1 MCWCR
6 QRVLLL
12 LLAGA
17 ATPALADKGDYL
29 LGGGIESDTDA
40 TFAGSLFAERAL
52 SDGTWLSLAAART
65 RVDIER
71 SDSLDTS
78 YADLGIDHNFDPVG
92 VRLSAAYWGD
102 NDILDSLDG
111 RLSVYLRQPRFT
123 LAVDA
128 EYRDFELDFP
138 PLGQFPGRDVGFD
151 ASGFGATA
159 TFRLTDRVGLSVF
172 GIDYEYSVDLRLDQ
186 NRPIARF
193 LNVSRLSLINSLVDY
208 RAGGSINV
216 DRKLSRLSFAYQAW
230 RGAVDGSMTH
240 SFTGRFMTPLGDRS
254 DIEVGVGYDNSELYG
269 DVIFLSLF
277 LFYYGGK

>member
-1 MCWCR
+1 MYWCR
-6 QRVLLL
+6 RRTLLL
-12 LLAGA
+12 LLVGA

-40 TFAGSLFAERAL
+40 TFAGSVFAERAL
-52 SDGTWLSLAAART
+52 SDRTWLSLAAART

-71 SDSLDTS
+71 SDSLDTW

-102 NDILDSLDG
+102 SDILDSLDG

-123 LAVDA
+123 LAADV

-138 PLGQFPGRDVGFD
+138 PFGQFPGRDVGFD

-159 TFRLTDRVGLSVF
+159 TFRLTDRVGLSIF
-172 GIDYEYSVDLRLDQ
+172 GMDYQYSVDLRLDQ

-216 DRKLSRLSFAYQAW
+216 DRKLSRLSVAYQAW
-230 RGAVDGSMTH
+230 QGAVDGSVTH

-277 LFYYGGK
+277 LYYYGGE